1 MMTKVKVNKA
11 KLRLVFGSMISITA
25 LAVLIWFVDGK
36 QVLSA
41 LKQVNLFWIAPVLV
55 LLLVSLMTR
64 AAAWRTILKNR
75 ISFGKSFLILN
86 AGYFVNT
93 ILPFRIGEVARAF
106 LLIPSGFTFWE
117 AFPTILL
124 ERMFDIVFA
133 VCLFLTGLTFV
144 LNFTQG
150 IVYAAILGGLVLVGF
165 GVLFFLVK
173 NQRQVL
179 VRLEG
184 VSLSWTKAQ
193 AWLIKQLRAI
203 FSGLIVLNDSRQL
216 RKTFTFM
223 FLSWGIAILYQYLLL
238 KAFIPDARLIWAVFA
253 LGALALGVSVPSSPG
268 NIGLYEASIT
278 LALTAFGVDRSAAFT
293 YALTSHILNLAMTTL
308 FGSFALVREGYAL
321 RDIWQ
326 FSQQQRKEENL

>member
-11 KLRLVFGSMISITA
+11 HLRLAFGIMISITA

-41 LKQVNLFWIAPVLV
+41 LKQVNLIWIAPVLV
-55 LLLVSLMTR
+55 LLFVSLMTR
-64 AAAWRTILKNR
+64 AAAWRIILKNR

-150 IVYAAILGGLVLVGF
+150 IVFAAILGGLVLLGF

-173 NQRQVL
+173 NQKQVL
-179 VRLEG
+179 VWLEG
-184 VSLSWTKAQ
+184 VSLPWTKAQ
-193 AWLIKQLRAI
+193 AWLIKQLRSI
-203 FSGLIVLNDSRQL
+203 FSGLIVLKDSRQL
-216 RKTFTFM
+216 LKTFSFM

-278 LALTAFGVDRSAAFT
+278 LALTAFGVDRSVAFT
-293 YALTSHILNLAMTTL
+293 YALTSHILNLAITTL

>member
-1 MMTKVKVNKA
+1 MTKVKVNKA
-11 KLRLVFGSMISITA
+11 QLRLIFGIMISLTA
-25 LAVLIWFVDGK
+25 LTVLIWYVDGK

-41 LKQVNLFWIAPVLV
+41 LKQVNLIWIAPVLV
-55 LLLVSLMTR
+55 LLFVSLMTR
-64 AAAWRTILKNR
+64 AAAWRIILKNR

-117 AFPTILL
+117 AFPSILL
-124 ERMFDIVFA
+124 ERMFDIIFA
-133 VCLFLTGLTFV
+133 VFLFLTGLTFV
-144 LNFTQG
+144 LNFSQG
-150 IVYAAILGGLVLVGF
+150 IVYASVLGSLVLLGF
-165 GVLFFLVK
+165 GLLFFLVK
-173 NQRQVL
+173 NQNQVL
-179 VRLEG
+179 AWLEG
-184 VSLSWTKAQ
+184 ISLPWSNVQ
-193 AWLIKQLRAI
+193 DWLIKQLRAI
-203 FSGLIVLNDSRQL
+203 LSGLIVLNDLGQFIKAFS
-216 RKTFTFM
+216 FM

-238 KAFIPDARLIWAVFA
+238 KAFIPDAQLIWAVFA

-268 NIGLYEASIT
+268 NIGLYEVSIT

-293 YALTSHILNLAMTTL
+293 YALTSHILSLAMTTL
-308 FGSFALVREGYAL
+308 LGSFALVREGYAL

>member
-1 MMTKVKVNKA
+1 MMTKVKVNKVQ
-11 KLRLVFGSMISITA
+11 LRLVFGIMISITA
-25 LAVLIWFVDGK
+25 LAVLIWIVDGK

-41 LKQVNLFWIAPVLV
+41 LKQVNLIWIAPVLV
-55 LLLVSLMTR
+55 LLFVSLMTR
-64 AAAWRTILKNR
+64 AAAWRIILKNR

-93 ILPFRIGEVARAF
+93 IFPFRIGEVARAF

-144 LNFTQG
+144 LNFSQG
-150 IVYAAILGGLVLVGF
+150 IVYASVLGSLVLLGF
-165 GVLFFLVK
+165 GILFFLVK
-173 NQRQVL
+173 NQDQAL
-179 VRLEG
+179 AWLEG
-184 VSLSWTKAQ
+184 ISLPWTKFQ
-193 AWLIKQLRAI
+193 KWLIKQLRSI
-203 FSGLIVLNDSRQL
+203 LSGLIVLKDFGQFMKAFS
-216 RKTFTFM
+216 FM

-238 KAFIPDARLIWAVFA
+238 KAFIPEARLIWAVFA
-253 LGALALGVSVPSSPG
+253 LGALAMGVSLPSSPG
-268 NIGLYEASIT
+268 NIGLYEVSIT
-278 LALTAFGVDRSAAFT
+278 LALTAFGVDRSVAFT
-293 YALTSHILNLAMTTL
+293 YALISHVLSLAMTTL

-326 FSQQQRKEENL
+326 FSQRQRKEENL

>member
-11 KLRLVFGSMISITA
+11 KLRLVFGSIISITA
-25 LAVLIWFVDGK
+25 LAALIWFVDGK

-41 LKQVNLFWIAPVLV
+41 LKQVNLIWIAPVLV

-106 LLIPSGFTFWE
+106 LLIPSDFTFWE

-133 VCLFLTGLTFV
+133 VCLFLTGLMFV
-144 LNFTQG
+144 LNFSQG
-150 IVYAAILGGLVLVGF
+150 IVYAAILGGMVLLGF
-165 GVLFFLVK
+165 VILFFLVK
-173 NQRQVL
+173 NQNQVL
-179 VRLEG
+179 AWLERI
-184 VSLSWTKAQ
+184 SLPWTKAQ
-193 AWLIKQLRAI
+193 AWLIKQLRSI
-203 FSGLIVLNDSRQL
+203 LSGLIVLKDSRQL
-216 RKTFTFM
+216 MKTFTFM

-278 LALTAFGVDRSAAFT
+278 LALTAFGVDQSAAFT

-326 FSQQQRKEENL
+326 FSQQQRKDGNL

>member
-1 MMTKVKVNKA
+1 MI
-11 KLRLVFGSMISITA
+11 LGIMISIAA
-25 LAVLIWFVDGK
+25 LAVLIWFVDWK

-41 LKQVNLFWIAPVLV
+41 LKQVNLIWIAPVLI
-55 LLLVSLMTR
+55 LLFVSLVTR
-64 AAAWRTILKNR
+64 AAAWRIILKSR

-133 VCLFLTGLTFV
+133 VSLFLTGLTFI
-144 LNFTQG
+144 LNFSQG
-150 IVYAAILGGLVLVGF
+150 IVYAAILGGLVLLGF
-165 GVLFFLVK
+165 GILFFLVK
-173 NQRQVL
+173 NQNRVL
-179 VRLEG
+179 TWLEG
-184 VSLSWTKAQ
+184 VSLPWTKGQ
-193 AWLIKQLRAI
+193 TWLIKQLRSI
-203 FSGLIVLNDSRQL
+203 LSGLIVLKDSRQFM
-216 RKTFTFM
+216 KAFSFM

-278 LALTAFGVDRSAAFT
+278 LALTAFGVDRSVAFS
-293 YALTSHILNLAMTTL
+293 YALTSHILSLAMTTL

-321 RDIWQ
+321 RDIWH
-326 FSQQQRKEENL
+326 FSQQQVKEENL